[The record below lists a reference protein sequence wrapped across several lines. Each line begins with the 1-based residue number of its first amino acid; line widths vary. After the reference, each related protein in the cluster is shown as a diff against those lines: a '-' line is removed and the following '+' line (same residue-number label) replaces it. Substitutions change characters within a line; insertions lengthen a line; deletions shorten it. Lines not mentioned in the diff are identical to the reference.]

1 MEKKQT
7 NLKIVIALLVVII
20 LLLIGFVIFF
30 AKEFMDEKEE
40 LRELYYN
47 KDSMYYD
54 YTTNNDDVYKDE
66 NSNSEN
72 DVNITNNS
80 KYISREKALS
90 IALNNAKISKNDI
103 RNIDIELDYKYNLTV
118 YEVTFDYIQYEY
130 EYYINAETGN
140 IVKSFREID

>member
-7 NLKIVIALLVVII
+7 NLKIVIALLVIII